1 MDVFSISTDSF
12 SIRIFS
18 RIFSLISLTSIVL
31 ITRHFLLSRLKINK
45 KFTYLILALIL
56 IFSFPW
62 YSISRPDVL
71 LMLLLTLAIIQ
82 INSIIDN
89 PRIRNILLLSFIF
102 ALSIFVKQTALFYT
116 IFFLIGLLVIKEFKS
131 SGMLLLLTGV
141 FCIIIYFLIDLLGY
155 DLQFY
160 RLNVLKGVDNG
171 LSLSRALEMSYSVY
185 FSYYLTFTSLLI
197 ISCSMVFQKLKND
210 KLGLFLISINILFFI
225 SSTIFALKVGSTIN
239 YYNESLIFQL
249 ILSALIFEHLSISQ
263 KSFSKIFLLIT
274 VIQISLIHIVAYRA
288 RILRAV
294 IIQDYSKIEYKKEVN
309 EFLNKNI
316 DSSFFVTNDR
326 SIALA
331 NLKHVAIFSN
341 DIHQLCY
348 LEKTFDYSEMQ
359 NSLKLGQIK
368 FIIETEKI
376 DQLFDVGI
384 KDHYKVVKFIGPYTI
399 LQSTAPP
406 LKL

>member
-294 IIQDYSKIEYKKEVN
+294 IIQDYSK
-309 EFLNKNI
+309 
-316 DSSFFVTNDR
+316 
-326 SIALA
+326 
-331 NLKHVAIFSN
+331 
-341 DIHQLCY
+341 
-348 LEKTFDYSEMQ
+348 
-359 NSLKLGQIK
+359 
-368 FIIETEKI
+368 
-376 DQLFDVGI
+376 
-384 KDHYKVVKFIGPYTI
+384 
-399 LQSTAPP
+399 
-406 LKL
+406 

>member
-316 DSSFFVTNDR
+316 DSQSSVT
-326 SIALA
+326 
-331 NLKHVAIFSN
+331 
-341 DIHQLCY
+341 Y
-348 LEKTFDYSEMQ
+348 
-359 NSLKLGQIK
+359 
-368 FIIETEKI
+368 
-376 DQLFDVGI
+376 
-384 KDHYKVVKFIGPYTI
+384 
-399 LQSTAPP
+399 PP
-406 LKL
+406 LS

>member
-171 LSLSRALEMSYSVY
+171 LSL
-185 FSYYLTFTSLLI
+185 T
-197 ISCSMVFQKLKND
+197 
-210 KLGLFLISINILFFI
+210 
-225 SSTIFALKVGSTIN
+225 
-239 YYNESLIFQL
+239 
-249 ILSALIFEHLSISQ
+249 EH
-263 KSFSKIFLLIT
+263 
-274 VIQISLIHIVAYRA
+274 
-288 RILRAV
+288 
-294 IIQDYSKIEYKKEVN
+294 
-309 EFLNKNI
+309 
-316 DSSFFVTNDR
+316 
-326 SIALA
+326 
-331 NLKHVAIFSN
+331 
-341 DIHQLCY
+341 
-348 LEKTFDYSEMQ
+348 
-359 NSLKLGQIK
+359 
-368 FIIETEKI
+368 
-376 DQLFDVGI
+376 
-384 KDHYKVVKFIGPYTI
+384 
-399 LQSTAPP
+399 
-406 LKL
+406 